1 MKTSSVADKTADTA
15 DTINTAA
22 DTVHK
27 LTDKARNLADGV
39 LQSTQDALTATQDAA
54 TASIAKAHERVEKW
68 HSEADPALSEF
79 ANKAQVLAERS
90 IHYCADTSAK
100 MREKMDKCTES
111 TTRYVAEQPGKS
123 IAIAATVGAALAL
136 ASAALWRRRD
146 H

>member
-1 MKTSSVADKTADTA
+1 MKTTSTADKT
-15 DTINTAA
+15 IHTAA

-27 LTDKARNLADGV
+27 VTEKARDLADSA
-39 LQSTQDALTATQDAA
+39 LQSAQDAVTATQDAA
-54 TASIAKAHERVEKW
+54 TASIEKAHERVEKW

-100 MREKMDKCTES
+100 MRKKMDQCTDT

-123 IAIAATVGAALAL
+123 IVLAAAVGAVVAL
-136 ASAALWRRRD
+136 ASAALWRRRGD
-146 H
+146 